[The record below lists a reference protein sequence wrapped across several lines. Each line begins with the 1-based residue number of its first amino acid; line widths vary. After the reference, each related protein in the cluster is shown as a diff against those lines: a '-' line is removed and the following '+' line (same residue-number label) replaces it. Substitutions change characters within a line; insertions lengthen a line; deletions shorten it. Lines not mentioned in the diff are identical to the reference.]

1 MPRKILLTGRV
12 PSFEETARI
21 MGLSQKRARQIAKRM
36 DAIIDRRLLEAER
49 ITRRTPAARAPMKV
63 SAKRAVGTRTRT
75 SRS

>member
-49 ITRRTPAARAPMKV
+49 ASRAGRLP
-63 SAKRAVGTRTRT
+63 REPP
-75 SRS
+75 